1 MPPDRVS
8 ELTSRGLRT
17 GLFDRSIPPTRR
29 IETRERRDNQVSVQV
44 GAFVAMPVVGIVLI
58 LRPDAA
64 EAVLAAAG
72 LVITA
77 MRQSYVRYQRIR
89 WT

>member
-1 MPPDRVS
+1 M
-8 ELTSRGLRT
+8 
-17 GLFDRSIPPTRR
+17 
-29 IETRERRDNQVSVQV
+29 
-44 GAFVAMPVVGIVLI
+44 AMPVVGIVLI